1 MAEGGEPVMTT
12 TPEEPSTHEH
22 RTMYIVA
29 AIVLVVLMVI
39 GLITY
44 RGNKSTREA
53 EDKADQFIAAL
64 QKAGAQRIPSQE
76 QVVGVFGNDGG
87 AACADPTK
95 ALAKSTF
102 FRLLSNGAA
111 GPGERPIIADRKVV
125 RGQLLVIEV
134 YCPDQLPAF
143 TQFVDKLKT
152 DDTVE
157 G

>member
-1 MAEGGEPVMTT
+1 MTT
-12 TPEEPSTHEH
+12 PVEPATTNEH
-22 RTMYIVA
+22 RTLYIVA
-29 AIVLVVLMVI
+29 AVVLVVLMVI
-39 GLITY
+39 GLIIY
-44 RGNKSTREA
+44 RGNKPTREA
-53 EDKADQFIAAL
+53 EAKADQFIAAL
-64 QKAGAQRIPSQE
+64 EKAGAQRIPSRE

-102 FRLLSNGAA
+102 LSMLYNGAA
-111 GPGERPIIADRKVV
+111 GPGARPIIADSKVV

-134 YCPDQLPAF
+134 YCPDKLPAF

-152 DDTVE
+152 DDMVE